1 MSTERVRIFRSSVDH
16 KYRHFIGNPEVKK
29 QYEAGGIIS
38 PQEGGSI
45 DAITVLNE
53 VLGIAKG
60 TYNLRALCRVLPM
73 NNLKETIDIAT
84 GSTVQKKVP
93 ALTSVDLSALDW
105 DHVDFDLWKN
115 VGKIAIADESQMKQR
130 HPQMQLNI
138 EQLGYD
144 LAAAENEQIAVI
156 AEKCTEKV
164 PSATY
169 SDWGAVTSGISN
181 TNPLSAITAHINA
194 IEKSVKRPVDVI
206 AMHPS
211 LCDKFVQNTFVRDLI
226 WAGMAKFN
234 DTSTGGYFKLP
245 NRPQITVI
253 TDLNLTET
261 PDGTHGPILASTTAP
276 GIVFGEG
283 PTMAA
288 QYRDEDIGADMYK
301 IMQWLEPK
309 IVRDAALSKICT

>member
-38 PQEGGSI
+38 PQEGGAI

-60 TYNLRALCRVLPM
+60 AYNLRALCRILPM
-73 NNLKETIDIAT
+73 NNLRETIDIAT

-93 ALTSVDLSALDW
+93 SLTSVDLSALDW

-144 LAAAENEQIAVI
+144 LAAAENEQIAAI

-164 PSATY
+164 TAATY

-194 IEKSVKRPVDVI
+194 I
-206 AMHPS
+206 
-211 LCDKFVQNTFVRDLI
+211 
-226 WAGMAKFN
+226 
-234 DTSTGGYFKLP
+234 
-245 NRPQITVI
+245 
-253 TDLNLTET
+253 
-261 PDGTHGPILASTTAP
+261 
-276 GIVFGEG
+276 
-283 PTMAA
+283 
-288 QYRDEDIGADMYK
+288 
-301 IMQWLEPK
+301 
-309 IVRDAALSKICT
+309 